1 MRWALAWRTLA
12 VTGLV
17 SGYQYLCAR
26 EQFSGVVVP
35 LSALP
40 ISLLLDRYLMPM
52 TDKNRT
58 GDPRSADSLQ
68 CRAARDEGLAAT
80 VSAYLDGELTGEDLV
95 EFETLLRNDDA
106 LSREIAE
113 MRRIDRQL
121 TELGAEILDEPIP
134 DALLEALTRLE
145 GN

>member
-1 MRWALAWRTLA
+1 M
-12 VTGLV
+12 
-17 SGYQYLCAR
+17 
-26 EQFSGVVVP
+26 
-35 LSALP
+35 
-40 ISLLLDRYLMPM
+40 
-52 TDKNRT
+52 
-58 GDPRSADSLQ
+58 Q